1 MQDLSFESK
10 KKTTRNSS
18 KTTQKLLFVSLHP
31 KQKQISPH
39 QSSQNALNLQ
49 YQNDNEIFTI

>member
-10 KKTTRNSS
+10 KSTTQNGSN
-18 KTTQKLLFVSLHP
+18 TTQKLLFVSLHP

-39 QSSQNALNLQ
+39 QSSRNALNLQ
-49 YQNDNEIFTI
+49 YQNNNEIFTI